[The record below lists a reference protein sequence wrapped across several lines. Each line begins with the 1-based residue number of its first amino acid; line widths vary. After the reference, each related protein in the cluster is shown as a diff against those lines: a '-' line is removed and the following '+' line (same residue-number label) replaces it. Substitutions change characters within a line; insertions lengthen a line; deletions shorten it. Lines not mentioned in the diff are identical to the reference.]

1 MSTMSVA
8 SHPQPG
14 SPSALREANARR
26 ILGVLRTAQRR
37 GGAGLSQAQLARRTD
52 LAPATVSGIVRT
64 LSAAGVLDV
73 EQGAG
78 RRGATVRISREAGLV
93 AGVNFG
99 HSHLGV
105 MVGDLG
111 GAVLASRREKLAP
124 DHLAQD
130 GLRRARTLLDE
141 ALAEVGAGRDDVRH
155 TGVGIPAP
163 LCKGV
168 VQSPGIFPGWVGLD
182 AAKIATELLEA
193 PVTAD
198 NDANLAALAE
208 FRRGDYDPEGSL
220 VFLKVASGVGAGIV
234 LNGQLHRGVSGMA
247 GEIGHITV
255 DEAGPYCRCG
265 NRGCLEAYVSV
276 THVLSVLH
284 NTMPGL
290 TFADV
295 LSEAHHGH
303 PAAVRAIEDVGHR
316 LGTALAGVVNLLA
329 PGAVVLGG
337 EMSGAGELLLAP
349 LRTTLR
355 RHCLDAVAADTV
367 VAMTPLGDDASLVGA
382 LDVARDRAD
391 LVAGLEL

>member
-1 MSTMSVA
+1 MSLA

-26 ILGVLRTAQRR
+26 ILGVLRAAQRR

-52 LAPATVSGIVRT
+52 LAPATVSGIVRA
-64 LSAAGVLDV
+64 LAAAGLLDV
-73 EQGAG
+73 AQGAG
-78 RRGATVRISREAGLV
+78 RRGALVRIGRGAGLV

-99 HSHLGV
+99 HTHLAAV
-105 MVGDLG
+105 VGDLAG
-111 GAVLASRREKLAP
+111 EVLASRREKLAP
-124 DHLAQD
+124 DHVAED
-130 GLRRARTLLDE
+130 GLRRARALLDE
-141 ALAEVGAGRDDVRH
+141 CLAEVGGRREDVRQ
-155 TGVGIPAP
+155 TGLGIPAP

-168 VQSPGIFPGWVGLD
+168 VQSPGIFPGWIGLD
-182 AAKIATELLEA
+182 AAAIATDLLGG

-208 FRRGDYDPEGSL
+208 FRRGDWDPGGSL
-220 VFLKVASGVGAGIV
+220 VFLKVASGVGAGII
-234 LNGQLHRGVSGMA
+234 LGGELHRGSSGMA

-255 DEAGPYCRCG
+255 DEGGPYCRCG

-284 NTMPGL
+284 ATMPGS
-290 TFADV
+290 TFAEV
-295 LSEAHHGH
+295 LTQARQGH

-316 LGTALAGVVNLLA
+316 LGYALSGVVNLLA

-355 RHCLDAVAADTV
+355 RHCLDAVASDTV
-367 VAMTPLGDDASLVGA
+367 VAVTPLGEEASVIGA
-382 LDVARDRAD
+382 VDVALDRAD
-391 LVAGLEL
+391 LLQGLEL

>member
-1 MSTMSVA
+1 MSLA
-8 SHPQPG
+8 SSPPPG

-26 ILGVLRTAQRR
+26 ILAVLRTAQRR
-37 GGAGLSQAQLARRTD
+37 GAAGLSQAQLARRTD
-52 LAPATVSGIVRT
+52 LAPATVSGIVRG
-64 LSAAGVLDV
+64 LASAGVLDV

-78 RRGATVRISREAGLV
+78 RRGATVRIGRGAGLA

-99 HSHLGV
+99 HTHLAV
-105 MVGDLG
+105 MIGDLAG
-111 GAVLASRREKLAP
+111 DVLASRREKLSP

-130 GLRRARTLLDE
+130 GLRRARVLLDE
-141 ALAEVGAGRDDVRH
+141 CLEEVGASRDEVRH
-155 TGVGIPAP
+155 TGVGVPAP

-182 AAKIATELLEA
+182 AAAIAHDLLGG

-208 FRRGDYDPEGSL
+208 FRRGDLPVDGSL
-220 VFLKVASGVGAGIV
+220 VFLKVASGVGAGLV
-234 LNGQLHRGVSGMA
+234 MGGELHRGMSGMA
-247 GEIGHITV
+247 GEIGHVTV
-255 DEAGPYCRCG
+255 DEGGPYCRCG

-276 THVLSVLH
+276 THVLDVLH
-284 NTMPGL
+284 GTMPGA

-295 LSEAHHGH
+295 IEEAHGGH
-303 PAAVRAIEDVGHR
+303 PAALRALEDVGHR
-316 LGTALAGVVNLLA
+316 LGYALAGVVNLLA

-355 RHCLDAVAADTV
+355 RHCLDAVASDTV
-367 VAMTPLGDDASLVGA
+367 VSMTPLGDEASLIGA
-382 LDVARDRAD
+382 LDVARDQAD